1 MAGGVHPKAEG
12 SDMVDL
18 HHDPP
23 PPRHLGLPATASH
36 PSANLALAS
45 FQAVKVDQHLINK
58 LIFQIN
64 MLLNY

>member
-1 MAGGVHPKAEG
+1 MAGGGHPKAEG

-23 PPRHLGLPATASH
+23 PPRHLGLPATTV
-36 PSANLALAS
+36 PPPTTLALAS
-45 FQAVKVDQHLINK
+45 FQVVKVDQQLINK